1 MAKRQAGRFRIF
13 TCSALMAFGIAGC
26 VTETIP
32 PPEIHT
38 TAFVTDEP
46 DPPSVDTHFLSS
58 ATTATNDVTPHNA
71 PASPAMAV
79 PAASPPAPPIPALA
93 PPPVIH

>member
-1 MAKRQAGRFRIF
+1 MQIGRIGIF
-13 TCSALMAFGIAGC
+13 TCAALMAFGVAGC

-38 TAFVTDEP
+38 TAYVTADEP
-46 DPPSVDTHFLSS
+46 DAPSADAHPFSNDAAVTADAAPQNAPTSS
-58 ATTATNDVTPHNA
+58 AN
-71 PASPAMAV
+71 AV
-79 PAASPPAPPIPALA
+79 PARSQPAPPIPALA

>member
-1 MAKRQAGRFRIF
+1 MRVERIRIV
-13 TCSALMAFGIAGC
+13 TCAALIAFGMTGC

-38 TAFVTDEP
+38 TAYVTSNDSDAFSADAQP
-46 DPPSVDTHFLSS
+46 LSNAAAATTNAAPQNAPTSS
-58 ATTATNDVTPHNA
+58 AN
-71 PASPAMAV
+71 AV
-79 PAASPPAPPIPALA
+79 PARSQPAPPIPALA